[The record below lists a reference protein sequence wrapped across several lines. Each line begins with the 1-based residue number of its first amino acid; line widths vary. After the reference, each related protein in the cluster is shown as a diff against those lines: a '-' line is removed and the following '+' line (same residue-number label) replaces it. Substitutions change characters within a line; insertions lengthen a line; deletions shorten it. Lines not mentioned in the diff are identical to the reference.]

1 MQKKSQQARWR
12 RIMRRQRLGYGSG
25 NGKVHDKRGRSRM
38 KVDKGVPLDALGLGE
53 GAQGNKVIEEPPK
66 TGHGRSRGEEGSRYS
81 RGRAAIQLI
90 HAATP
95 VVHGRH
101 R

>member
-1 MQKKSQQARWR
+1 
-12 RIMRRQRLGYGSG
+12 MRCQCLGHGSG
-25 NGKVHDKRGRSRM
+25 SRKVQDKRGRSRM
-38 KVDKGVPLDALGLGE
+38 EMDEGVPVGGMDAPGLGE
-53 GAQGNKVIEEPPK
+53 GAQGNKVSEAPPK